1 MALSPDIM
9 KTYGRIDIAFT
20 HGKGSFLFSEDG
32 SKYLDYATGIA
43 VNAFGHSHPDLI
55 NALQDQASKLWHV
68 SNLYKIPEQDKVA
81 NLLVKYSCANQAFFC
96 NSGAEATEG
105 AVKVAR
111 RYAWS
116 KKDIKRDE
124 ILCVTGAFHGRTL
137 AMLAANDRPLF
148 REGFGPKVPGFSH
161 AEWGNIEDLK
171 KKLNDKVAAVLIEPV
186 QGEGGARKAPIN
198 YLKEVEK
205 LTKQNGSLLISDEVQ
220 IGMGRSGKLF
230 AYQNE
235 NIEPDIIISCLLGSL
250 GLDFMTSLSGAAS
263 AIGNVGPGLG
273 EMIGPNGTY
282 AEVPNLGKLI
292 LCLGMILGRLE
303 IFAILVMFTAS
314 FWKK

>member
-116 KKDIKRDE
+116 KKDIERDE

-148 REGFGPKVPGFSH
+148 EKVLVLKFQ
-161 AEWGNIEDLK
+161 DL
-171 KKLNDKVAAVLIEPV
+171 V
-186 QGEGGARKAPIN
+186 
-198 YLKEVEK
+198 
-205 LTKQNGSLLISDEVQ
+205 
-220 IGMGRSGKLF
+220 M
-230 AYQNE
+230 
-235 NIEPDIIISCLLGSL
+235 
-250 GLDFMTSLSGAAS
+250 LSGA
-263 AIGNVGPGLG
+263 
-273 EMIGPNGTY
+273 
-282 AEVPNLGKLI
+282 I
-292 LCLGMILGRLE
+292 LKI
-303 IFAILVMFTAS
+303 
-314 FWKK
+314 